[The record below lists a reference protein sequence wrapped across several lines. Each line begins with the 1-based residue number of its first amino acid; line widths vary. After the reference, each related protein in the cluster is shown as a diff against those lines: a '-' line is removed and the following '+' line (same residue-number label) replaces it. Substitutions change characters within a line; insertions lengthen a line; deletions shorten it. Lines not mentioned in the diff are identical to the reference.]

1 MTAGLETDRDAR
13 EAPSRPRFLRRAALL
28 LVVLTPLIA
37 ELALGSTPIR
47 MAWLVLLWMP
57 IYGAGVLLIR
67 ELVVRRGRGWPS
79 ILLLAVAYEL
89 LEDGIGLQALTSPHL
104 YGAADWGARIL
115 GFNLPYWFANT
126 AYHAVFTVAVP
137 IALTQMLFPSHRR
150 RPYVGRFGLAV
161 TAVVMVLGVLVLRVS
176 VPPSE
181 DPGYQAPAP
190 FLLGCVALIVA
201 IGVLALTAVPRSAPQ
216 RIDADVPRPAALA
229 LASGVATLVF
239 FALVFPMFEARQ
251 PAFTSGLFVLVP
263 LALALIG
270 IAFGYRYLARLSHAS
285 GWSERHALALI
296 GGALVAHSFGGMV
309 IMADTAVD
317 RAGLVVIILV
327 TIAGWALL
335 DRRLRRR
342 EGSAPV
348 RDRLR
353 GKTSAPAG

>member
-1 MTAGLETDRDAR
+1 MTAGVGAADQARDAH
-13 EAPSRPRFLRRAALL
+13 EAPPGRPRFLRRAALV

-67 ELVVRRGRGWPS
+67 ELAVRRGRGWPS
-79 ILLLAVAYEL
+79 ILLLAVGYEL

-181 DPGYQAPAP
+181 DPGYQAPMP
-190 FLLGCVALIVA
+190 FVLGCVALIVA
-201 IGVLALTAVPRSAPQ
+201 ISVLALTAVPRSAPQ
-216 RIDADVPRPAALA
+216 RIDADVPQPAALA

-239 FALVFPMFEARQ
+239 FALVFPMFGARQ

-270 IAFGYRYLARLSHAS
+270 IAIGYRYLTRLSHSS

-317 RAGLVVIILV
+317 RTGLVVIVLA

-342 EGSAPV
+342 EAIGTA
-348 RDRLR
+348 
-353 GKTSAPAG
+353 

>member
-1 MTAGLETDRDAR
+1 MTAGSVPEAADRTRDAR
-13 EAPSRPRFLRRAALL
+13 ESAPRKPRFLRRAALL
-28 LVVLTPLIA
+28 LVVLTPLVA

-67 ELVVRRGRGWPS
+67 ELAVRRGRGWPS

-161 TAVVMVLGVLVLRVS
+161 TAAVMALGVLVLRVS

-181 DPGYQAPAP
+181 DPGYQAPTP

-201 IGVLALTAVPRSAPQ
+201 IGVLALTVMPRDDPQ
-216 RIDADVPRPAALA
+216 RIDVRVPRPAALA
-229 LASGVATLVF
+229 LASGAATLVF
-239 FALVFPMFEARQ
+239 FALTFPMFGARQ

-270 IAFGYRYLARLSHAS
+270 IVLGYRALTRCSRS
-285 GWSERHALALI
+285 SRWSDRHALALI

-317 RAGLVVIILV
+317 RAGLVAIILV

-342 EGSAPV
+342 EAAG
-348 RDRLR
+348 
-353 GKTSAPAG
+353 PA